1 MNWFPP
7 GSENCMEEDWPQEF
21 PRWKKKT
28 KSENQTRPDVWKG
41 IKVEHSRT
49 HRIFIYIYTPRTQ
62 MSLVLIGKDLFLE
75 AKQRTNGFQVY
86 IYISHCSIV
95 NVEKIFES
103 YSWSGFILGC

>member
-1 MNWFPP
+1 
-7 GSENCMEEDWPQEF
+7 
-21 PRWKKKT
+21 
-28 KSENQTRPDVWKG
+28 
-41 IKVEHSRT
+41 
-49 HRIFIYIYTPRTQ
+49 